1 MRPILRSPALIL
13 LAILTIPADFI
24 LFTLASHSQPRDN
37 FAVFQSTSIACLL
50 IGFGVAFVGV
60 RVGSAAVKR
69 KPFDELM
76 VEIHLGLVLVGIY
89 FVIVSFALL
98 FAIAS
103 PSAALF
109 ICAAAAAWVVL
120 WSLPQPRKSSLSSS
134 YVVKRSPD
142 VVFSFLS
149 DSRNDPKYRADI
161 ESVELVTGEPIGL
174 GARFRYRARVRNTI
188 VLGIEEIVDYEP
200 NRRLTTRSASARHP
214 NLAELTFEPVQGG
227 TRVTNRF
234 EFQRSIAS
242 ALMGGWFR
250 QPATNRIILARRRA
264 GEARIKEILENGQ
277 T

>member
-13 LAILTIPADFI
+13 LAILTIPADAV
-24 LFTLASHSQPRDN
+24 LLTLANHSQPRDHY
-37 FAVFQSTSIACLL
+37 AIFQIGSIACLL
-50 IGFGVAFVGV
+50 IGFGIAFVGAL
-60 RVGSAAVKR
+60 VGSAIKR
-69 KPFDELM
+69 RPLDELLL
-76 VEIHLGLVLVGIY
+76 EINLSLVLVGIY
-89 FVIVSFALL
+89 FVIDSFALL
-98 FAIAS
+98 FALAS
-103 PSAALF
+103 P
-109 ICAAAAAWVVL
+109 AAAFVICGAAAVWVVL
-120 WSLPQPRKSSLSSS
+120 WTLPLVRKSTLSSS
-134 YVVKRSPD
+134 YVVNRTPE

-149 DSRNDPKYRADI
+149 DSRNDPKYRAHI
-161 ESVELVTGEPIGL
+161 ESVELVTGEPIGP

-250 QPATNRIILARRRA
+250 QPATNRMILARRRA
-264 GEARIKEILENGQ
+264 GEARIKEILENSS